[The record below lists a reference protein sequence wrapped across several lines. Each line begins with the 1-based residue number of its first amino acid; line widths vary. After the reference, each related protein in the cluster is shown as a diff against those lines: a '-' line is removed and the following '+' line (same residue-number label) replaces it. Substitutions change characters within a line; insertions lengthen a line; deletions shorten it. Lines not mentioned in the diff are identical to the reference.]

1 MVNYSHFRLC
11 KCVFD
16 LQTWLEYSAQTHLQL
31 CCALKVSPKT
41 FNVIGHLVF
50 IETTPMTWQGLQFK
64 KQETITFNKLW
75 IILIAHIC
83 MWLHGHTHIWFIY
96 ILIQVFGLKLSAK
109 FLAGKA
115 LRKSQSLNLWTR
127 TMILGNIPHMTAMLW
142 WARWIWGCSSPRRQ
156 LAVSASAPWVP
167 SPHVSGTQEPTC
179 LAVFP
184 SSCRNINVLEK
195 SLLSLPSSLW
205 SHMGLHRVELAVIP
219 M

>member
-1 MVNYSHFRLC
+1 MVNYSHFRFC

-83 MWLHGHTHIWFIY
+83 MWLHAHTHIWFIY

-115 LRKSQSLNLWTR
+115 LRESQSLNLWTR

-142 WARWIWGCSSPRRQ
+142 WQGEYGGAPAQEDSSLSLPVPPGCH
-156 LAVSASAPWVP
+156 L
-167 SPHVSGTQEPTC
+167 PTC
-179 LAVFP
+179 LAHKDQP
-184 SSCRNINVLEK
+184 AWQC
-195 SLLSLPSSLW
+195 
-205 SHMGLHRVELAVIP
+205 SHHPAET
-219 M
+219 